1 MNHNILRSTPSSD
14 PRAMEDGCRRELT
27 RTYSD
32 SSDITVE
39 SLYQSANAKLGQSAE
54 WTNEKHS
61 AYLNFLEASF
71 VQQLH
76 QLRSSMGLHGRCT
89 QENISGPCSS
99 QLLSANN
106 RHSSDQDGR
115 WQKIKFEVNETL
127 FEDAADTHGMLESP
141 RIHHF
146 PSVGKLQTA
155 TSFDALEHN
164 VLSDEGLHSR
174 ENTTFSFEPAG
185 SSEQHLDRHLCH
197 PSLDDCAM
205 ELREEYLTEKKDKR
219 NDRPKLGFRNGVKED
234 IGGPIVT
241 EGCRKILTTVGSALA
256 RTEEVDSSKVGAGE
270 GQKQQRPETE
280 TSEQLRRPETRGKG
294 VGCNDVCAR
303 EGNSS
308 DVNCGMIGGRRKGK
322 ISVYGNKREV
332 SDQNFVDENQRD
344 KSSRGSTAKRL
355 KTAGVDALSID
366 QVSLFRRCH
375 SPNVTAV
382 RRASSEREERIH
394 HPESFATPRPRSN
407 MHYFLRGN

>member
-39 SLYQSANAKLGQSAE
+39 SLYQSANAKPGQSAE

-205 ELREEYLTEKKDKR
+205 E
-219 NDRPKLGFRNGVKED
+219 
-234 IGGPIVT
+234 
-241 EGCRKILTTVGSALA
+241 
-256 RTEEVDSSKVGAGE
+256 
-270 GQKQQRPETE
+270 
-280 TSEQLRRPETRGKG
+280 
-294 VGCNDVCAR
+294 
-303 EGNSS
+303 
-308 DVNCGMIGGRRKGK
+308 
-322 ISVYGNKREV
+322 V

-355 KTAGVDALSID
+355 KTAGVDALSND
-366 QVSLFRRCH
+366 QVSLFGRCH

-394 HPESFATPRPRSN
+394 HPENFATPRPRSN